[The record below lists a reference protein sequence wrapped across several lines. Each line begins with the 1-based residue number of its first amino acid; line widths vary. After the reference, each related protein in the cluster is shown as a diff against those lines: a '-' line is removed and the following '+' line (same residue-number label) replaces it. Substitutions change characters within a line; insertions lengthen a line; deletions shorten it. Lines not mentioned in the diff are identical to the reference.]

1 MDIRK
6 NQKKLTQSEWAKLI
20 AAIDKT
26 HGVHAAA
33 PAYRQFVKV
42 HVQAMS
48 MTGMSWGVHTMSMG
62 GQLMR
67 GRNFLCWHRWFIRQF
82 EKSLQKIDASVTLP
96 YWDAIKDREIPAA
109 LDDPALL
116 NRWSVTRDWDPK
128 ILPTAADLASAR
140 ANGTFKVFQSA
151 IEGAVHADVHN
162 AVGGDM
168 ATASSPTDPLFFLH
182 HANLDRIFAKWQ
194 ARHAGQQPPNPTE
207 KLKPS
212 PIFTVMVKDTLKISA
227 LGYSYK

>member
-1 MDIRK
+1 MGTRK
-6 NQKKLTQSEWAKLI
+6 NQKSLTQTEWTKLI
-20 AAIDKT
+20 AAIDQT
-26 HGVHAAA
+26 HGVNAAA

-48 MTGMSWGVHTMSMG
+48 MTGMSWGVHTMTMG
-62 GQLMR
+62 GQFMR
-67 GRNFLCWHRWFIRQF
+67 GRNFLCWHRWFILQF
-82 EKSLQKIDASVTLP
+82 EKSLQRIDPAVTLP
-96 YWDAIKDREIPAA
+96 YWDAIKDRHIPAV
-109 LDDPALL
+109 LDNPALL
-116 NRWSVTRDWDPK
+116 SRWSVTRAWDPT
-128 ILPTAADLASAR
+128 ILPTAADLTSAVG
-140 ANGTFKVFQSA
+140 NSTFPVFQSA

-194 ARHAGQQPPNPTE
+194 ASHASQNPPSLTE

-212 PIFTVMVKDTLKISA
+212 PIFKVTVKDTLKISA
-227 LGYSYK
+227 LGYSYQ